1 MNEHENQL
9 WQKLVALS
17 APTYAGDESVPY
29 GFTTR
34 FLADWRAGGS
44 RQCELVERIGFRAL
58 LASLSLLLL
67 AAAAHFSVRYL
78 NHTDLEPGL
87 RGFVQVENVQVS

>member
-1 MNEHENQL
+1 MNDHENQL

-34 FLADWRAGGS
+34 FLADWRAGES
-44 RQCELVERIGFRAL
+44 RQCELVERIGFKAL
-58 LASLSLLLL
+58 FASLGLLLL
-67 AAAAHFSVRYL
+67 AVTAHFGVRYL
-78 NHTDLEPGL
+78 NHSDLEPGL
-87 RGFVQVENVQVS
+87 RGIVQIENIQVS